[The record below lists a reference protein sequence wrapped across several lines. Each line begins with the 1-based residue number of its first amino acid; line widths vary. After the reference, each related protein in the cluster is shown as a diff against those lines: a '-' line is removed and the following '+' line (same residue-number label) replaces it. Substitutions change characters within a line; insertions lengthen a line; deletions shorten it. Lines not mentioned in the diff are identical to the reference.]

1 MIGLLDFYMTRMKME
16 VIQRFTYRLD
26 GTIQILGK
34 FIEPVIYLVVWK
46 TVAEQSGGEVGGYT
60 VAQFAGYFIV
70 WTMVRMFTMGW
81 SPWQMEYRI
90 RQGDFNR
97 LLLRPIHPIHD
108 DTAQMLSWKL
118 LELMNV
124 IPTMVVLTL
133 LFKPEIEIQGW
144 AVAAFIPALL
154 LGFATRYIFLWAIA
168 LVAFWTT
175 RVNALFNLM
184 FAVEFLISGRIAP
197 ISVLPEWAQ
206 QIAHIMPFYWMF
218 GFPLDLLIGRL
229 TQQEALTGMAIQAA
243 WVTVMTI
250 LLLAVWRVAVKR
262 YSAVGG

>member
-1 MIGLLDFYMTRMKME
+1 
-16 VIQRFTYRLD
+16 
-26 GTIQILGK
+26 
-34 FIEPVIYLVVWK
+34 
-46 TVAEQSGGEVGGYT
+46 
-60 VAQFAGYFIV
+60 
-70 WTMVRMFTMGW
+70 MGW
-81 SPWQMEYRI
+81 SPWQMEWRI

-97 LLLRPIHPIHD
+97 YLLRPIHPIHD
-108 DTAQMLSWKL
+108 DTAQMVSWKF

-124 IPTMVVLTL
+124 IPTMIILTL
-133 LFKPEIEIQGW
+133 LFKPEIELKGW
-144 AVAAFIPALL
+144 AIAAFFPALL
-154 LGFATRYIFLWAIA
+154 LAFASRYIFLWAIA

-197 ISVLPEWAQ
+197 ISVLPAWGQ

-229 TQQEALTGMAIQAA
+229 TPEETLIGIGIQTA

-250 LLLAVWRVAVKR
+250 LLMVIWRVAVKR